1 MDEHQK
7 IAEGD
12 IVDHKLFGLGK
23 VQAVD
28 DRGYINGTGANGNGH
43 PVTVAWDDPDRREC
57 TVMNWALKKV
67 SSPDVRPFIF
77 WEKQWQPLREDWLK
91 ARREVELLCKTFE
104 PAPEWRR
111 LDEAIEAEAAAWVRM
126 KEFIDAPRT

>member
-28 DRGYINGTGANGNGH
+28 NRGYINGTEVTGNGY
-43 PVTVAWDDPDRREC
+43 PVTVSWDDPDRREF
-57 TVMNWALKKV
+57 TVMSYALKKV

-77 WEKQWQPLREDWLK
+77 WEKQWQPLR
-91 ARREVELLCKTFE
+91 
-104 PAPEWRR
+104 
-111 LDEAIEAEAAAWVRM
+111 
-126 KEFIDAPRT
+126 RTGLRHGGKSSYFA